1 MFIQLDRR
9 AANPAGWWNITKD
22 SLEGA
27 SVTLY
32 SSGLMIT
39 MAFKYGATKFFRLVH
54 VCSRYSLCPC
64 RRRYVPPISQFGLG
78 QTRPPPLCPP
88 HQLHFEETPPGIYNL
103 KKSTLEWTDDFI
115 VLC

>member
-54 VCSRYSLCPC
+54 V
-64 RRRYVPPISQFGLG
+64 
-78 QTRPPPLCPP
+78 
-88 HQLHFEETPPGIYNL
+88 
-103 KKSTLEWTDDFI
+103 
-115 VLC
+115 